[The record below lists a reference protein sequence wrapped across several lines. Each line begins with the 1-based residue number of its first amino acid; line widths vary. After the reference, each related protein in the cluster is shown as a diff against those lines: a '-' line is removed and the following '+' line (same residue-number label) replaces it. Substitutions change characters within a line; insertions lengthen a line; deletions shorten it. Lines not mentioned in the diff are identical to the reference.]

1 MRLALNFK
9 SGVKEVLSEEET
21 SKVIS
26 SLNYLKIIKYL
37 MNTKNIEVSKIKILD
52 REILTEDLRS
62 MEILF

>member
-9 SGVKEVLSEEET
+9 NGVKEVLSEEET

-37 MNTKNIEVSKIKILD
+37 MNTKKIEVTKIKILD
-52 REILTEDLRS
+52 REILSEDLRS